1 MAARVLIGCLAFAA
15 VLVSCERAPEER
27 LAGPAVPRLAYVTH
41 ERDVPYQ
48 RWIAAECPGSE
59 WVWVEGVIRFTVVM
73 GDSLR
78 RGPGHNNQISVA
90 HYTGTGVGR
99 ESGTS
104 YRIAEAQLH
113 SANRMTAGD
122 YPPQEY
128 KAMWRTRV
136 VSLDTMPSFSEWLLV
151 HGTMNANGTIT
162 AEFTHQRSDCD

>member
-1 MAARVLIGCLAFAA
+1 MLARTSIAFLALAAG
-15 VLVSCERAPEER
+15 LVSCEGAPQDR
-27 LAGPAVPRLAYVTH
+27 LAGPTVPRLAYVSH

-48 RWIAAECPGSE
+48 RWVAAECPGSE
-59 WVWVEGVIRFTVVM
+59 WVLVEGVIRFTVVM
-73 GDSLR
+73 GDSLKP
-78 RGPGHNNQISVA
+78 GPGHNNQISVA

-128 KAMWRTRV
+128 KAMWRMRV

-151 HGTMNANGTIT
+151 HGTMNAEGTIT
-162 AEFTHQRSDCD
+162 AEFTHQRTDCD